1 MASANYASSD
11 NPEEL
16 KIGGQDVNLVETGM
30 ERDMPPLGNTW
41 DQAVD
46 VSDWSTE
53 MVEEDLRTSGAGVGT
68 LRESEQLQR
77 TTEGGGDKSR
87 ESGNDDSRESGED
100 KSRESGEE
108 GLGVTGQGEP
118 GKVLTSPEVTISP
131 EV

>member
-1 MASANYASSD
+1 MASANYASSE